1 MGWKKKVI
9 KIPSETFKIT
19 LPEDYS
25 TAARLTISVDED
37 ITNITEDRA
46 GATNLVA
53 VEEQGPSQVLAA
65 SLYPVLNVTVV
76 TAAVG
81 ENLEIIVYG

>member
-1 MGWKKKVI
+1 MGWKKKVV
-9 KIPSETFKIT
+9 KIPSVTFKIT

-25 TAARLTISVDED
+25 TAARLTVSVNEN

-46 GATNLVA
+46 GATNLVSD
-53 VEEQGPSQVLAA
+53 VGPSQVLEA
-65 SLYPVLNVTVV
+65 SLYPVLNVTV
-76 TAAVG
+76 ASNAVG